1 MLVWSGHSCPLLLTL
16 PLIFDLKFLRGML
29 RANFLQVAR
38 VKVIDEAKYHAIGT

>member
-1 MLVWSGHSCPLLLTL
+1 MERALL
-16 PLIFDLKFLRGML
+16 PAAFDFASDFDLKFPRGML